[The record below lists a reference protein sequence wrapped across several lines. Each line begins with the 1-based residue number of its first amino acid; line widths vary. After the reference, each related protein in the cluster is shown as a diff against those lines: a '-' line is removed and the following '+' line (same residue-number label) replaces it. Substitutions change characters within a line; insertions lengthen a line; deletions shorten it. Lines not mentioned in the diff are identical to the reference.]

1 MHFDQALHLLQQLG
15 PSMEQKGLRIA
26 TRFYDSLEATYEEEL
41 RALREAGAQDGTRAL
56 RILRLSQLLN
66 QITNQHES
74 SELFKLIL
82 LNEIDQTKS
91 FLLTYPDIISRE
103 IIQAIQIEYDLKEDA
118 PLLQAWAIV
127 HHQLV
132 DTCRHF
138 CKYRHAENWRQQDI
152 LLIAEEHHLGAVID
166 EARHALLSGRKTTL
180 LHVSAEELAERML
193 ANVLSLTTKGM
204 VVHHIRQEGWEQQMH
219 EFLTM
224 ITANDPIVFVSGST
238 NFIEEIQQRLD
249 PLPVLF
255 GPFVAANQ
263 LPS

>member
-41 RALREAGAQDGTRAL
+41 RALREAGAQYGSREL
-56 RILRLSQLLN
+56 RILRLHQLLN
-66 QITNQHES
+66 QVTNQHES

-103 IIQAIQIEYDLKEDA
+103 ILQAIQIEYAIEESS

-138 CKYRHAENWRQQDI
+138 CKYRHTENWRQQDI
-152 LLIAEEHHLGAVID
+152 LLIAENHHLGSVID

-180 LHVSAEELAERML
+180 LHVSAEELADRML
-193 ANVLSLTTKGM
+193 SNVLSLTTKGM
-204 VVHHIRQEGWEQQMH
+204 ILHQMQQEGWEQQMH

-224 ITANDPIVFVSGST
+224 ITVNDPIVFVSGST

>member
-41 RALREAGAQDGTRAL
+41 RALREAGAQDGPRAL

-103 IIQAIQIEYDLKEDA
+103 ILQAIQIEYDLKEDA

-180 LHVSAEELAERML
+180 LHVSAETLAEQML
-193 ANVLSLTTKGM
+193 ANVVSLTTKGM
-204 VVHHIRQEGWEQQMH
+204 VLHQIQQTGWELQMH

-238 NFIEEIQQRLD
+238 NFIAEIQQRLD